1 MYLCHTKFIM
11 LVMQR
16 FVTTYWKTIICS
28 VCILILSM
36 ASFSGN
42 KLPTFTHADKLVHLV
57 MYLTLTCILF
67 YDYSQKHAV
76 KTFRSYFLL
85 LLAPIFYG
93 GFMEIMQ
100 GVLTVS
106 RSADG
111 FDMLANSAGT
121 LVGLVL
127 SSTIYN
133 VRR

>member
-1 MYLCHTKFIM
+1 
-11 LVMQR
+11 
-16 FVTTYWKTIICS
+16 
-28 VCILILSM
+28 M
-36 ASFSGN
+36 ASFSSN

-57 MYLTLTCILF
+57 MYLTLTCIFF

-76 KTFRSYFLL
+76 KTLNSYILL
-85 LLAPIFYG
+85 ILIPIFYG
-93 GFMEIMQ
+93 GLMEIMQ
-100 GVLTVS
+100 GLFTID